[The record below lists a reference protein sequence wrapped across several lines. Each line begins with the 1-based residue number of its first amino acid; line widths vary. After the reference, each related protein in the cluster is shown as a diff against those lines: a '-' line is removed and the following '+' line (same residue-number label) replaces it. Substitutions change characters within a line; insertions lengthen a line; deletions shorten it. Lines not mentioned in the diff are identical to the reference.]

1 MPFDKG
7 TLIYVNYTAKV
18 KDTGEAIESTVED
31 DAKKLNIYDPE
42 RRYEARL
49 VSVGEEWVLKGL
61 DEEIAKMD
69 TGERKTVEL
78 TPEKAWGERDPTLLR
93 MVPIRKFGD
102 KADEL
107 RVGDVVEVDNR
118 LGVVRFI
125 GSGRAQ
131 VDFNH
136 RLAGKTL
143 VYDVEVVSKVE
154 TDEQKVRSLIKRR
167 FPGQVGDAVEFT
179 HKDSGVTIA
188 IPEGAFMAEG
198 LQVIK
203 RGISNDI
210 IHFLPSVNKVT
221 FEEVYARKD
230 QPKSGPAR
238 SEGAQPESEEEEK
251 KKKTGAEEEGEEA
264 PAAGEGTEVPEE
276 EGKSEDKGKAQQVEQ
291 SA

>member
-1 MPFDKG
+1 MPFEKG
-7 TLIYVNYTAKV
+7 TLVYVNYTAKV
-18 KDTGEAIESTVED
+18 KDTGEAIESTVQDE
-31 DAKKLNIYDPE
+31 ARKLNIYDPE

-49 VSVGEEWVLKGL
+49 VSIGEDWVLKGL

-69 TGERKTVEL
+69 TGDRKTVEL
-78 TPEKAWGERDPTLLR
+78 TPEKAWGERDPALLR
-93 MVPIRKFGD
+93 MVPIRKFGE

-154 TDEQKVRSLIKRR
+154 TDEQKIRSLIKRR
-167 FPGQVGDAVEFT
+167 FPGEVGDKVEFAEE
-179 HKDSGVTIA
+179 KPDVTVE
-188 IPEGAFMAEG
+188 IPEEAFMAEG

-203 RGISNDI
+203 RGVSNDI
-210 IHFLPSVNKVT
+210 IHFLPEVGKVT
-221 FEEVYARKD
+221 FREVYAKKG
-230 QPKSGPAR
+230 QAKPAEKK
-238 SEGAQPESEEEEK
+238 EGAEAGAATEA
-251 KKKTGAEEEGEEA
+251 KTEA
-264 PAAGEGTEVPEE
+264 KEPEE
-276 EGKSEDKGKAQQVEQ
+276 

>member
-1 MPFDKG
+1 MSFEKG
-7 TLIYVNYTAKV
+7 TLLYVNYTAKV

-31 DAKKLNIYDPE
+31 EAKKLNIYDPE

-49 VSVGEEWVLKGL
+49 VSVGEDWVLKGL
-61 DEEIAKMD
+61 DEEIAKMEA
-69 TGERKTVEL
+69 GERKTVEL
-78 TPEKAWGERDPTLLR
+78 SPEKAWGERDPTLLR
-93 MVPIRKFGD
+93 MIPIRKFGE

-125 GSGRAQ
+125 GSGRTQ

-167 FPGQVGDAVEFT
+167 FPGELGDKIEF
-179 HKDSGVTIA
+179 SQRASEVTA
-188 IPEGAFMAEG
+188 EIPEEAFMVEG

-210 IHFLPSVNKVT
+210 IHFIPTVKKVT
-221 FEEVYARKD
+221 FKEVYANKD
-230 QPKSGPAR
+230 AKATP
-238 SEGAQPESEEEEK
+238 EEK
-251 KKKTGAEEEGEEA
+251 AEDAAKPKEE
-264 PAAGEGTEVPEE
+264 PAAETEVEQ
-276 EGKSEDKGKAQQVEQ
+276 KA
-291 SA
+291 

>member
-7 TLIYVNYTAKV
+7 TLVYVNYTAKV
-18 KDTGEAIESTVED
+18 KDTGEAIESTVQEE
-31 DAKKLNIYDPE
+31 AKKLNIYDPE

-49 VSVGEEWVLKGL
+49 VSVGEDWVLKGL
-61 DEEIAKMD
+61 DDEIAKMD
-69 TGERKTVEL
+69 VAERKTVEL

-107 RVGDVVEVDNR
+107 RVGDVVDVDNR
-118 LGVVRFI
+118 IGVVRFI

-154 TDEQKVRSLIKRR
+154 TDEQKIRALIKRR
-167 FPGQVGDAVEFT
+167 FPGELGDKMEFAEKASDVSVE
-179 HKDSGVTIA
+179 V
-188 IPEGAFMAEG
+188 PEDAFMVEG

-203 RGISNDI
+203 RGVANDL
-210 IHFLPSVNKVT
+210 IHFLPPIKKVT
-221 FEEVYARKD
+221 FKEVYARKD
-230 QPKSGPAR
+230 R
-238 SEGAQPESEEEEK
+238 SEEKVEVREEK
-251 KKKTGAEEEGEEA
+251 TEGEGAE
-264 PAAGEGTEVPEE
+264 GTGSMQAEKKEIE
-276 EGKSEDKGKAQQVEQ
+276 QKA
-291 SA
+291 